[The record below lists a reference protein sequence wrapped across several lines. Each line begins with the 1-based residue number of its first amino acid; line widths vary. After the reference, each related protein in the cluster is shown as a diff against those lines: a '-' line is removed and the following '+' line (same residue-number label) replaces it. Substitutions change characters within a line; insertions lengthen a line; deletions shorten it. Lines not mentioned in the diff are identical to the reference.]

1 MPSAGAFLLGTDGEG
16 TVSIGFLLVAVI
28 TASVVEMVEAM
39 TIILA
44 SGITR
49 GWRSTLEGTAVA
61 LVALAAIVAVLGPA
75 LVNFVP
81 IHLLRVVVGTLLL
94 IFGLQWLRKAVL
106 RASGY
111 KSLHDEAGIYAAEV
125 KALSKAPAVIRGRRD
140 PVAFAVSFKGV
151 FLEGLEVIVI
161 VISFGVPAGH
171 VGIAAAGAV
180 GAALVVGVVGL
191 VLAKPLA
198 GVPENSMKLVVAVM
212 LVTFGAFWMGEGAGI
227 EWPGADLFI
236 LVLLALF
243 SVVSFII
250 IRLMVRAKGVAP
262 PVART

>member
-1 MPSAGAFLLGTDGEG
+1 M
-16 TVSIGFLLVAVI
+16 SIGFLLVAVI

-49 GWRSTLEGTAVA
+49 GWRSTLEGTAAA
-61 LVALAAIVAVLGPA
+61 LLALAAIVAVLGPA

-111 KSLHDEAGIYAAEV
+111 KALHDEAAIYEAEV
-125 KALSKAPAVIRGRRD
+125 KALSKAPTIVRGRRD

-161 VISFGVPAGH
+161 VISFGAPAGH
-171 VGIAAAGAV
+171 VGVAAAGAA
-180 GAALVVGVVGL
+180 GAALVVGAVGA

-227 EWPGADLFI
+227 AWPGADFFI
-236 LVLLALF
+236 LVLLGVF
-243 SVVSFII
+243 SVVSLVTIK
-250 IRLMVRAKGVAP
+250 LLPRAKLVAAQA
-262 PVART
+262 ART

>member
-1 MPSAGAFLLGTDGEG
+1 M
-16 TVSIGFLLVAVI
+16 SIGFLLFAVI

-61 LVALAAIVAVLGPA
+61 LLALAAIVAVLGPA

-125 KALSKAPAVIRGRRD
+125 KALSQTPAVVRGKRD

-161 VISFGVPAGH
+161 VISFGVPAGPL
-171 VGIAAAGAV
+171 GIPPAGAA
-180 GAALVVGVVGL
+180 GAALVVGVVGA

-227 EWPGADLFI
+227 EWPTGDLFI
-236 LVLLALF
+236 LVLLGLF
-243 SVVSFII
+243 SVVSFVTIKLLTQA
-250 IRLMVRAKGVAP
+250 RLEAAQA
-262 PVART
+262 ARP